1 MSPSSDKGF
10 PKSKGPGISPLN
22 WDSQRQLIVSFY
34 LPPQCLA
41 PRSVKMIL
49 KKKVPMKYV
58 RMTRGLRAWPGA
70 ARHPPHN
77 LVSCLDWCSYFSID
91 SSLESI
97 QSFGPTVISG

>member
-1 MSPSSDKGF
+1 MSPSSDRGF

-49 KKKVPMKYV
+49 KKKSTYEICPYDQGSQSMA
-58 RMTRGLRAWPGA
+58 RGCQAP
-70 ARHPPHN
+70 
-77 LVSCLDWCSYFSID
+77 ST
-91 SSLESI
+91 
-97 QSFGPTVISG
+97 QSGLLS